1 MLYQCLISLCCEF
14 FAAIDVNQDSE
25 SQRSRSE
32 NQDSYRDPDDKDVNE
47 LNREIQAYIEMIEE
61 DLNKHVKPEY
71 IEEVGLS
78 STHKMSAR

>member
-1 MLYQCLISLCCEF
+1 MLFRCLILLCCEF
-14 FAAIDVNQDSE
+14 FAAIDVNQESE
-25 SQRSRSE
+25 SGQGSE

-71 IEEVGLS
+71 IEEVGLRR
-78 STHKMSAR
+78 TH